1 LRNFGFLCGLAS
13 LFALLLPCRA
23 QDLVKVAPQHSK
35 VLLENDDVRVVE
47 TTLASGET
55 DPVHTHPS
63 GWYYVV
69 QPGIMKITF
78 ADGKVAA
85 WNSQAGEGGWLATKS
100 PHSDENVGAKTIV
113 WVLVEV
119 KSAERPRR

>member
-1 LRNFGFLCGLAS
+1 LRNLGLLSGIAL
-13 LFALLLPCRA
+13 LFAFLLPCRA
-23 QDLVKVAPQHSK
+23 QDIVKIAPEHSK

-47 TTLASGET
+47 ITLAPGQT

-69 QPGIMKITF
+69 QPGSMKVTF
-78 ADGKVAA
+78 PDGKVAR
-85 WNSQAGEGGWLATKS
+85 WDSKAGEGGWLTTKS
-100 PHSDENVGAKTIV
+100 PHSDENVGKSTIV

-119 KSAERPRR
+119 KSAEKSRP